1 MKILHQPQL
10 ETLHK
15 KEQKI
20 DAGGLISLPEKKQ
33 MYKISNLEISKLF
46 LNYVVIIIQHS
57 LRSIP
62 AEAIDECRQDQGV
75 LDWMSTGR

>member
-46 LNYVVIIIQHS
+46 LNYVVIII
-57 LRSIP
+57 
-62 AEAIDECRQDQGV
+62 
-75 LDWMSTGR
+75 